1 MSHPS
6 LDPSRS
12 ILRQRPRFG
21 EALIELLLRLCGL
34 LSIATTV
41 GILYVLFGQTLA
53 FFQEVSFAQFFLD
66 TQWTP
71 LFAEKRFGIWP
82 LITGTLLIAVI
93 ALSVALPLGILAAVY
108 LAEYASEK
116 ARNVLKPS
124 IEILAGVPTVV
135 YGYFALVTL
144 TPLMQK
150 FILGLAGFNALAPGI
165 IMGIMI
171 LPTIASVTEDAL
183 QAVPRHVREA
193 AWGLGATKMHTIV
206 NVVLPSAL
214 SGIAAAVILG
224 LSRAI
229 GETMIVVIAAGQQ
242 PNLTLDPREPI
253 ATMTTYIVQVSMGDT
268 PTGTLEYR
276 TIFAVGTALFVMTF
290 ITNLFALRLARRF
303 RGLE

>member
-150 FILGLAGFNALAPGI
+150 FIPGLAGFNALAPGI